1 MKMKARKNSRTK
13 SKKMKANV
21 RIKIQK
27 ENSLDQLLKVLD
39 LLDQGEQDT
48 VTIEVSDFTDEECL
62 AFDKKLLEMVS
73 LRSKLRGNGY
83 HIDFQSYAN
92 PII

>member
-1 MKMKARKNSRTK
+1 MKARKNSRSK

-27 ENSLDQLLKVLD
+27 ENFLDQLLKVLD

-48 VTIEVSDFTDEECL
+48 VTIEFSDFTDEECL
-62 AFDKKLLEMVS
+62 AFDKKLLEMVA

>member
-1 MKMKARKNSRTK
+1 MKTRKNFHSK

-39 LLDQGEQDT
+39 LLDQSEQDT
-48 VTIEVSDFTDEECL
+48 VTIEFSDFTDEECL
-62 AFDKKLLEMVS
+62 AFDKKLLEMVA